1 MRRSLGE
8 ALLPRRHDPDLLV
21 AIGVRVAAVRR
32 ERGLTQEDVAARAG
46 LEPATVSRC
55 EVGARALS
63 LTNLLRVAEALEV
76 GLGDLIDVQRDA
88 PAPTLPADE
97 LEWLALWKRM
107 PADRR
112 QLALRTMR
120 EFARP

>member
-1 MRRSLGE
+1 M
-8 ALLPRRHDPDLLV
+8 PRRHDPNLLV
-21 AIGVRVAAVRR
+21 AIGARVAALRR

-63 LTNLLRVAEALEV
+63 LTNLFRVAEALEIN
-76 GLGDLIDVQRDA
+76 LGDLLDVGRA
-88 PAPTLPADE
+88 LPPPALPADE
-97 LEWLALWKRM
+97 LEWLALWKRLA
-107 PADRR
+107 PDRR
-112 QLALRTMR
+112 TLALRTMR